1 MLDILKVGRR
11 SIFEQVSDRV
21 GAVFQELHGPGR
33 KTSQTSPYDQ
43 EAAAQSLEPFPDFGS
58 MTHSFLPLS
67 KQLPFPK
74 QSAMMSSR
82 YRLKLC
88 QPTTRSDCE

>member
-1 MLDILKVGRR
+1 VLDILKVGRR

-43 EAAAQSLEPFPDFGS
+43 EAAARSLEPFPDFGS
-58 MTHSFLPLS
+58 MIAFISTIIKATPIPQAVCYDVLQVSVEI
-67 KQLPFPK
+67 
-74 QSAMMSSR
+74 MSTE
-82 YRLKLC
+82 YAL
-88 QPTTRSDCE
+88 